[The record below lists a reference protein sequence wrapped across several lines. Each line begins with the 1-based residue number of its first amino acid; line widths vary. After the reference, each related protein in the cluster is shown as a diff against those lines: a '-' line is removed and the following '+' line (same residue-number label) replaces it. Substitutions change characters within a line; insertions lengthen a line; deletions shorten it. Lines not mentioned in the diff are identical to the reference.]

1 MKNEI
6 ARLRMEHGNF
16 RKLLDLLEAQL
27 YLFHKGEQPD
37 YSLMTDILH
46 YMTHY
51 PDGFHHPKEDVIF
64 SYLLERDPG
73 AAPSVE
79 ELARQHHVIAES
91 GARLHENLQSVIAGT
106 MMPRKMV
113 EAPGLQYVTYYR
125 THMDTEESDLFLLAE
140 RLLRDDDWKKIN
152 DKVLSESDPMF
163 GASIEERYCAVYNH
177 IAQANDGG
185 RAS

>member
-1 MKNEI
+1 
-6 ARLRMEHGNF
+6 
-16 RKLLDLLEAQL
+16 
-27 YLFHKGEQPD
+27 
-37 YSLMTDILH
+37 
-46 YMTHY
+46 
-51 PDGFHHPKEDVIF
+51 
-64 SYLLERDPG
+64 
-73 AAPSVE
+73 
-79 ELARQHHVIAES
+79 VIAES

-177 IAQANDGG
+177 IAQADDGS

>member
-1 MKNEI
+1 MSMKNEI
-6 ARLRMEHGNF
+6 AKLRMEHGNF

-51 PDGFHHPKEDVIF
+51 PDGFHHPTEDVIF
-64 SYLLERDPG
+64 SYLL
-73 AAPSVE
+73 
-79 ELARQHHVIAES
+79 ES